1 MAAVDRR
8 PRSRSQ
14 APSRQAARIKAMLRR
29 AFWPAIALM
38 VMGFFGL
45 YAVTGPTGMLAYGDY
60 KQQLAKREAEY
71 GKLDRQRAVMK
82 NRVELLD
89 PRHADP
95 DMVDEL
101 VRKELNVTRPD
112 EVVVKLDK

>member
-1 MAAVDRR
+1 
-8 PRSRSQ
+8 
-14 APSRQAARIKAMLRR
+14 MLKR
-29 AFWPAIALM
+29 ALPPAIALM

-45 YAVTGPTGMLAYGDY
+45 YAVTGPTGMMAYGDY

-71 GKLDRQRAVMK
+71 ATLDKQRRVMR
-82 NRVELLD
+82 NRVDLLD

-101 VRKELNVTRPD
+101 VRRELNVTRPD
-112 EVVVKLDK
+112 EVIVPLDK

>member
-1 MAAVDRR
+1 MAGRTR
-8 PRSRSQ
+8 YLN
-14 APSRQAARIKAMLRR
+14 ILKR
-29 AFWPAIALM
+29 ALPPAIALT

-60 KQQLAKREAEY
+60 KTQLAKREALY
-71 GKLDRQRAVMK
+71 AKLDRERVVMK
-82 NRVELLD
+82 NRVRLLD

-101 VRKELNVTRPD
+101 VRQKLNVARPD
-112 EVVVKLDK
+112 EVIVPLKQ

>member
-1 MAAVDRR
+1 
-8 PRSRSQ
+8 
-14 APSRQAARIKAMLRR
+14 MLRR

-71 GKLDRQRAVMK
+71 SKLDRQRAVMK

-95 DMVDEL
+95 DMVDEV
-101 VRKELNVTRPD
+101 VRKELNDTRPD
-112 EVVVKLDK
+112 EVIVKLDK